1 MGKLISSSSP
11 HVKSNTTTRRIMVEV
26 CVALLPITI
35 ASIVLFGLS
44 ALWIMLVATATAVLS
59 EFVYL
64 LLCKKTVGQFAK
76 QFDFTSVVT
85 GMLIGLNMPSSV
97 ELYVPALASIF
108 GIVVVK
114 MLFGG
119 TGKNIV
125 NPAIA
130 GRIFVFMSF
139 SSMMIY
145 ATPNFASVT
154 DGLITTGATYLGT
167 IVGDAI
173 STHSVWDLL
182 LGTGVAGVI
191 GETCRIAI
199 IIGGIYLCI
208 RGILNFRWPLV
219 YLLTVGVVTVL
230 INPVFI
236 YDTSW
241 AVPVATGFTLDFDLF
256 WQSILSGGLMLG
268 AVFMATDYTTSP
280 MTKTANYVYFAVM
293 GILTAVL
300 RQACGMEVV
309 SFVILLMNLLVPL
322 FDKYI
327 RRRPFGYV
335 APVKSSKEVA

>member
-1 MGKLISSSSP
+1 MANFINSSSP
-11 HVKSNTTTRRIMVEV
+11 HVKSNTSTRSIMIEV
-26 CVALLPITI
+26 CIALVPITI

-44 ALWIMLVATATAVLS
+44 ALWIILVATATAVLS

-64 LLCKKTVGQFAK
+64 LLCKKTVKDFAK

-85 GMLIGLNMPSSV
+85 GMLIGLNMPSGV
-97 ELYVPALASIF
+97 ELYVPVLASIF

-119 TGKNIV
+119 TGRNIV

-145 ATPNFASVT
+145 ATPNVEAFS
-154 DGLITTGATYLGT
+154 GLITTGATNLQSV
-167 IVGDAI
+167 VGDAT
-173 STHSVWDLL
+173 STFSAWELL
-182 LGTGVAGVI
+182 LGVGVAGVI
-191 GETCRIAI
+191 GETCKIAI
-199 IIGGIYLCI
+199 ILGGIYLCV

-219 YLLTVGVVTVL
+219 YMLTVGVVTVL
-230 INPVFI
+230 INPIIV
-236 YDTSW
+236 YDTTW
-241 AVPVATGFTLDFDLF
+241 AIAPIESISLNFDLF
-256 WQSILSGGLMLG
+256 WQSILSGGLVLG

-327 RRRPFGYV
+327 RRKPFGYV
-335 APVKSSKEVA
+335 APAKSNKEVA